1 MTEDAPSG
9 KSLRPNAADEGTRLD
24 DGGTR
29 LDDVVRNAD
38 TSGSNA
44 ATSQDRAAGSARG
57 GARGEARGEA
67 WVKAEVLRTTAIL
80 TAPTA
85 LVLLVLVAKDMLPVS
100 WMLISL
106 GAVAATILILVRR
119 HLSAVSRVRRRLKR
133 RALAETL
140 EDAVP
145 TLSELF
151 EGRNGGSGLGAEV
164 GSGLAVALDRS
175 DRTLAR
181 HVDRLKE
188 LAEARATIL
197 DGIPEPLIL
206 IDGRVRI
213 AYANL
218 AARQQFGQRI
228 VDRDLSAVIRHPD
241 VLSGV
246 KNALAGRVSDTG
258 VSGTGVSKA
267 GLGFIEIEIAI
278 AAPVERAF
286 NIRIQPLT
294 EKEPGA
300 RSVLLL
306 FMDLTSV
313 RRTEQMRVDFVA
325 NVSHELRTPLA
336 TLLGFIETLQGP
348 AREDADVRERFLDIM
363 RSQANRMSR
372 LVNDLLSL
380 SRIEINEHTAPTDR
394 VACGP
399 ILRNVAATLE
409 MEARRK
415 DMRIELDIEADLPEV
430 LGEEDELSQVA
441 QNLIDNA
448 IKYGRTGTE
457 VTVTAKRAASV
468 PASYPGKA
476 STAVVIAVRDRGEGI
491 AEEHI
496 PRLTERF
503 YRVDTARSRELGGTG
518 LGLAIVKHIVSR
530 HRGTLTVESKVGDGS
545 TVSVFLPSVASRGT
559 R

>member
-1 MTEDAPSG
+1 M
-9 KSLRPNAADEGTRLD
+9 
-24 DGGTR
+24 
-29 LDDVVRNAD
+29 
-38 TSGSNA
+38 
-44 ATSQDRAAGSARG
+44 
-57 GARGEARGEA
+57 
-67 WVKAEVLRTTAIL
+67 
-80 TAPTA
+80 
-85 LVLLVLVAKDMLPVS
+85 VLVAKDMLPVS
-100 WMLISL
+100 WMLVSL
-106 GAVAATILILVRR
+106 GAVAATILILVQR

-133 RALAETL
+133 RARAETL
-140 EDAVP
+140 EAAVP
-145 TLSELF
+145 SLSELS
-151 EGRNGGSGLGAEV
+151 RRIGGPREAHNRKTDNQEHDNRWQDGPGLGAEV
-164 GSGLAVALDRS
+164 GEGLAVALDRS

-181 HVDRLKE
+181 HVDRLKA
-188 LAEARATIL
+188 LADARATII

-213 AYANL
+213 AYANF
-218 AARQQFGQRI
+218 AARQQFGERI

-246 KNALAGRVSDTG
+246 KSALGGGVGETG
-258 VSGTGVSKA
+258 TDNGA
-267 GLGFIEIEIAI
+267 GFIEIEIAI

-286 NIRIQPLT
+286 SIRIQPLA
-294 EKEPGA
+294 EKQPGA
-300 RSVLLL
+300 RSVLML

-348 AREDADVRERFLDIM
+348 AREDADARERFLDIM

-380 SRIEINEHTAPTDR
+380 SRIEINEHTAPIDR
-394 VACGP
+394 VSCAP
-399 ILRNVAATLE
+399 ILRNVVTAIE
-409 MEARRK
+409 MEAKRK
-415 DMRIELDIEADLPEV
+415 DMRVELELEADLPDV

-448 IKYGRTGTE
+448 IKYGRAGTE
-457 VTVTAKRAASV
+457 VTVTAKRATSV
-468 PASYPGKA
+468 PASYTGTAP
-476 STAVVIAVRDRGEGI
+476 TAVVITVRDRGEGI
-491 AEEHI
+491 AQEHI

-530 HRGTLTVESKVGDGS
+530 HRGALTVESTVGEG
-545 TVSVFLPSVASRGT
+545 TTLAVYLPSVAPREA